1 MRRSVGVRAVITAA
15 VVAAV
20 TAVSVALPA
29 TTSGAPAD
37 SKVRYVALGDSRA
50 AGPSLDHIAETNGC
64 KRSALG
70 YPNLVARGVNAAS
83 FLNLSCSGA
92 RTENV
97 TTTPQQTSDGA
108 VPPQIDRM
116 PSDTTLVT
124 LSIGGND
131 IRWATLVSRCY
142 AGRPGDDV
150 GCRTDLGLTGDAISA
165 LAELAPKVWS
175 TLAAIRAKAPFAR
188 IVLVGHGGIFGDRG
202 CWPNAPVSDADA
214 IWVNGFFAT
223 FNAVLATAAAASG
236 VEFVDVAAGS
246 RGHDACAEP
255 DQRWFEGR
263 RAGPSASPLHPNAAG
278 MAHMA
283 REVLGV
289 VRR

>member
-1 MRRSVGVRAVITAA
+1 MRRPVGVRAAVTTA
-15 VVAAV
+15 VVATVA
-20 TAVSVALPA
+20 AVSLALPA
-29 TTSGAPAD
+29 TAAGDPAN
-37 SKVRYVALGDSRA
+37 SNVRYVALGDSRA
-50 AGPSLDHIAETNGC
+50 AGPSLDPIAETNGC
-64 KRSALG
+64 KRSDLG

-97 TTTPQQTSDGA
+97 TNTPQQTSAGA

-131 IRWATLVSRCY
+131 IRWPTLISRCY
-142 AGRPGDDV
+142 ASGPGGDA
-150 GCRTDLGLTGDAISA
+150 GCRTDPAITRDAASA
-165 LAELAPKVWS
+165 LADLGPKVWS
-175 TLAAIRAKAPFAR
+175 TLTAIRAKAPYAR

-202 CWPNAPVSDADA
+202 CWPNLPISDADA
-214 IWVNGFFAT
+214 IWANGFFAV
-223 FNAVLATAAAASG
+223 FNGVLATAAATSG
-236 VEFVDVAAGS
+236 AEFVDAAAGTQ
-246 RGHDACAEP
+246 GHDACAAP

-263 RAGPSASPLHPNAAG
+263 HAGPSASPLHPNTAG

-283 REVLGV
+283 RRVLDV
-289 VRR
+289 VHH